1 MERNTFKQPSIVS
14 KCLVAC
20 NFLDQVH
27 IKFFFRLDTLFYRIK
42 LAEVTQVPEG
52 NDDMEMEETIQPE
65 TGEET
70 LQQ

>member
-1 MERNTFKQPSIVS
+1 M
-14 KCLVAC
+14 
-20 NFLDQVH
+20 
-27 IKFFFRLDTLFYRIK
+27 DTLFYRIK

-70 LQQ
+70 MQPEIGEETLQQ

>member
-14 KCLVAC
+14 QCLVAC

-27 IKFFFRLDTLFYRIK
+27 IKICFRLDTLFYRIK
-42 LAEVTQVPEG
+42 LAEVTQLPEG
-52 NDDMEMEETIQPE
+52 NDDMEMEETMQPE